1 MKGVCL
7 GVPKPEDLSIF
18 LRVIESEL
26 PPRGFDT
33 LVLLIRYAFPFRS
46 HPDVSV
52 PGGISLDGFRQ
63 IADACRQSG
72 IRLIPK
78 MNLLGHQSGRERGTE
93 DGLLQ
98 AYPQFDETPD
108 LDSVRYCRSLCPRH
122 PDVKDVVRDLIDEMI
137 GAFRADA
144 FHVGCD
150 EVFEIGHCPRCRGA
164 SNAELFAE
172 WIIGLHEHIVGRQ
185 GAEMLMWGDR
195 LLDGQATGYGEW
207 EASLNDT
214 HAAADM
220 IPTDII
226 CCDWHYTKRP
236 DYPSIPLLT
245 GRGFRT
251 VVSPWRDVEATRALL
266 AAAEEAQSDRLMGV
280 LQTSWCDSGEV
291 CRAILNETA
300 VPDGTPAE
308 VAASIEAVAAGT
320 VGDASRT

>member
-7 GVPKPEDLSIF
+7 GVPKPEDHSIF
-18 LRVIESEL
+18 LRVIEDEL

-52 PGGISLDGFRQ
+52 PGGLTLDGFRQ
-63 IADACRQSG
+63 IADACRQNE

-78 MNLLGHQSGRERGTE
+78 MNLLGHQSGTERGTE
-93 DGLLQ
+93 DGLLR

-122 PDVKDVVRDLIDEMI
+122 PDVGNVVCELIDEMI
-137 GAFRADA
+137 DAFQADA

-150 EVFEIGHCPRCRGA
+150 EVFEIGHCPRCRET

-172 WIIGLHEHIVGRQ
+172 WIIGLHDHIVGRR
-185 GAEMLMWGDR
+185 GIEMLMWSDR
-195 LLDGQATGYGEW
+195 LLDGKATGYGEW

-214 HAAADM
+214 DAALDM
-220 IPTDII
+220 IPRDII

-245 GRGFRT
+245 GKGFRT
-251 VVSPWRDVEATRALL
+251 VVCPWRDVDATNALL
-266 AAAEEAQSDRLMGV
+266 AAAEAERSARLLGI
-280 LQTSWCDSGEV
+280 LQTSWCDSGEL
-291 CRAILNETA
+291 CRAILQETT
-300 VPDGTPAE
+300 VPNGAPVE
-308 VAASIEAVAAGT
+308 VAASIEAVAT
-320 VGDASRT
+320 SPVGDTGR